1 MILLHGD
8 MARFRL
14 VGTSFPT
21 QNPGN
26 MTLEDE
32 EIAPQVNER
41 NAKTTPIHKDDVL
54 KHNDLLKSC
63 WKLTLGM
70 ICGE

>member
-1 MILLHGD
+1 
-8 MARFRL
+8 
-14 VGTSFPT
+14 
-21 QNPGN
+21 